1 MLEGSDVESLKE
13 DYAMTV
19 LTAAPVNCRRVA
31 GRRQLRY
38 RDFEALLSDAE
49 QLAASPTR
57 ALGNWSL
64 GQALKHL
71 ALMMEMAV
79 DGNPFDAH
87 WLICLVARLMFR
99 HRLIHSH
106 MSPGFQ
112 LPAAM
117 AEYLVPRTDVST
129 EEGLASLRAA
139 ISRMQAEPLQP
150 SHPLLG
156 AMSADEWREFHL
168 RHAELHL
175 SFIVP
180 QE

>member
-1 MLEGSDVESLKE
+1 
-13 DYAMTV
+13 MTV
-19 LTAAPVNCRRVA
+19 MTVPPVNSRRVA
-31 GRRQLRY
+31 GRRKLRY
-38 RDFEALLSDAE
+38 RDFGELLSDAE
-49 QLAASPTR
+49 HLASGPTR
-57 ALGNWSL
+57 SLGNWSL

-87 WLICLVARLMFR
+87 WLIRLVARVLYR
-99 HRLIHSH
+99 RQLIHSH

-117 AEYLVPRTDVST
+117 AEQLVPEVEVSP
-129 EEGLASLRAA
+129 EEGLAALRAA
-139 ISRMQAEPLQP
+139 IARMKTQPLQEY
-150 SHPLLG
+150 HPLLG
-156 AMSADEWREFHL
+156 AMSRDEWREFHL

-180 QE
+180 VE